1 MLRCWADGA
10 DGRQTYS
17 SLHRCCCYFC
27 SCASPPAAGLAAI
40 CPLARLQPSQQPHQ
54 PPHLPSAPPRC
65 SSTSRWPPRPSPF
78 GSSRWCQRWASS
90 TSAPCLHTL
99 AGALDGW
106 QRCIAV
112 LQEPG
117 IAASALACPH
127 GTRPERSAVTFV
139 GPNLHHR
146 LTTRTHPPATRSMAD
161 NIHAIVKGE
170 GGPPPVFEWVML
182 GVSALMCVVGAI
194 FVSYSIK

>member
-27 SCASPPAAGLAAI
+27 RCASPPAAGLAAI

-78 GSSRWCQRWASS
+78 GSSRWCQQWASS

-127 GTRPERSAVTFV
+127 GTRPGNDQLSRSLAPTSTIASQHA
-139 GPNLHHR
+139 PALLPLAAWR
-146 LTTRTHPPATRSMAD
+146 TTSMPLSRGRAGRHPCLSGSCWA
-161 NIHAIVKGE
+161 
-170 GGPPPVFEWVML
+170 
-182 GVSALMCVVGAI
+182 
-194 FVSYSIK
+194 